1 MTEIHYLQL
10 CKNWKLKNSM
20 YDVTLLPYIQLQ
32 KMVLHLLGS
41 EFATIKVAKF
51 AFVLRFSKDAAEN
64 VDSKQ

>member
-1 MTEIHYLQL
+1 
-10 CKNWKLKNSM
+10 M

-32 KMVLHLLGS
+32 KMVLHVLGS